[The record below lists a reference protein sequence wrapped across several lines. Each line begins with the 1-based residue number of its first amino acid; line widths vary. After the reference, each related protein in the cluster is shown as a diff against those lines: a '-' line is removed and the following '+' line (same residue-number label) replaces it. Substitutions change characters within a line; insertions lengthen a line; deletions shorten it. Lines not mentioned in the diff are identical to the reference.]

1 MITLSNT
8 EKLSMLRNLGVML
21 GSGIPLAEAVESLL
35 EDTKGNLRK
44 VLLTL
49 RADLMQGQQISGSL
63 AGFPR
68 VFDKVTINLIKAA
81 EEAGT
86 LETTLKDLQEHIQK
100 EIEFTDKIKFAMIY
114 PGLIMALFSGVLV
127 MILTVVVPRISSVFS
142 RLRVELPLPTRI
154 LIWASNLL
162 LDNTALIIIGLTV
175 VVAGGII
182 LYRSQ
187 RQLVLSVIFGLPG
200 ISALV
205 RQIDWARFSRSL
217 YLLLSSGLPITVALS
232 LAADVVMDRRIG
244 KVISKC
250 REMVIAG
257 KKVSD
262 GLRWGKKLVP
272 SLMIKLVE
280 AGERTGTLDRS
291 MQEISE
297 HLDYEV
303 GNSLKALTAIL
314 EPVLLVVVGVSVGGM
329 MLAIIAPIY
338 GLIGQVGGR

>member
-44 VLLTL
+44 VLLAL
-49 RADLMQGQQISGSL
+49 RADLLQGKQISGSL
-63 AGFPR
+63 AAFPR
-68 VFDKVTINLIKAA
+68 AFDKVTVNLIKAA

-86 LETTLKDLQEHIQK
+86 LETTLKDLQEHIQA

-114 PGLIMALFSGVLV
+114 PALIMALFIGVLV

-142 RLRVELPLPTRI
+142 RLRVELPLPTKI

-162 LDNTALIIIGLTV
+162 IDNTALIIIGLTV

-200 ISALV
+200 ISTLV

-232 LAADVVMDRRIG
+232 LAADVVMDGRIG

-262 GLRWGKKLVP
+262 GLRWGKKVAP

-291 MQEISE
+291 MQEISQ

-314 EPVLLVVVGVSVGGM
+314 EPVLLVIVGISVGGM
-329 MLAIIAPIY
+329 MLAIYMKPRY
-338 GLIGQVGGR
+338 SVRWCKL

>member
-1 MITLSNT
+1 MITLSNS

-49 RADLMQGQQISGSL
+49 KADLMQGQQISGSL
-63 AGFPR
+63 AGFAR
-68 VFDKVTINLIKAA
+68 VFDKVTISLIKAA

-86 LETTLKDLQEHIQK
+86 LETTLKDLQEHIQA

-114 PGLIMALFSGVLV
+114 PGLIMTLFVGVLV

-142 RLRVELPLPTRI
+142 RLRVELPLPTKV

-162 LDNTALIIIGLTV
+162 LNNTALIIIGLVV

-182 LYRSQ
+182 LYKNQ
-187 RQLVLSVIFGLPG
+187 RQLVLGLVFGVPG
-200 ISALV
+200 VSGLV

-217 YLLLSSGLPITVALS
+217 YLLLSSGLPITVALN
-232 LAADVVMDRRIG
+232 LAADVVMDGRIG

-272 SLMIKLVE
+272 HLMIKLVE

-314 EPVLLVVVGVSVGGM
+314 EPVLLVVVGISVGGM

-338 GLIGQVGGR
+338 GLIGQVGGG